1 MGKLKKLL
9 KFRRVEIAVLGW
21 VPLFPKLKGLLLWW
35 RWTHHWL
42 WYPPVFWC
50 RTPVILLHH
59 HPFKWP
65 FSLHLSKIEETLQV
79 GQELEQFRRWWF
91 AVTIDCLKRNLTG
104 RELQKLGV
112 LFMYLYTKILTNFK
126 EGGTWG
132 GDVCGQFWTI
142 PGLTTCCSSFNYR

>member
-59 HPFKWP
+59 HHHPFKWP

-104 RELQKLGV
+104 RELQKLGSC
-112 LFMYLYTKILTNFK
+112 LCIYILRFWQISRRGGLGEGMY
-126 EGGTWG
+126 
-132 GDVCGQFWTI
+132 VA
-142 PGLTTCCSSFNYR
+142 SSGRFQD